1 MTHPQPTGPRRSPGF
16 NTVVLAALIVLLVI
30 AGVVVWN
37 WWSADEVSAV
47 DNSED
52 ALVQPATLPPPGS
65 AAVPARPA
73 GPDTPGDPSGDAVAR
88 GQEGERGR
96 P

>member
-1 MTHPQPTGPRRSPGF
+1 MTQPRPTGPRRSFAF
-16 NTVVLAALIVLLVI
+16 NTMVLAALIALLVI

-37 WWSADEVSAV
+37 WWSADRVSAA
-47 DNSED
+47 DNSQD
-52 ALVQPATLPPPGS
+52 ALVQPATLPPPGP

-73 GPDTPGDPSGDAVAR
+73 RPDAPGDPSGDAVAR
-88 GQEGERGR
+88 GEEAERVR